1 MTHITCR
8 LTAKNRDQL
17 RSPEPCAGLSSMGYV
32 YPGTKYPSHAGDLVI
47 EYGLRLPRYEIPQS
61 RRRLGASA
69 YVHIARTGLDSSSEN
84 NVLSN
89 GNVHITRVRNS
100 SVQGRAYSK
109 RGPCSEKMW
118 GPLIYEYAVTPSMTP
133 ARHTK
138 SFPLFRNHYVNISG
152 LLPCCKKMK
161 KKIVLLFGRT
171 C

>member
-17 RSPEPCAGLSSMGYV
+17 RSPEPCARLSSVGYV
-32 YPGTKYPSHAGDLVI
+32 YPGTKYPSYAGDWAQVRMYTSQ
-47 EYGLRLPRYEIPQS
+47 E
-61 RRRLGASA
+61 LGW
-69 YVHIARTGLDSSSEN
+69 
-84 NVLSN
+84 
-89 GNVHITRVRNS
+89 TRVRKTTCFPTGTFTS
-100 SVQGRAYSK
+100 HEFATPVCRAGFTPSGASVQK
-109 RGPCSEKMW
+109 KNV

-138 SFPLFRNHYVNISG
+138 SFPLFRNHYFNISG

-161 KKIVLLFGRT
+161 KKIVLLWGPLFGQT